1 MTRFTP
7 TRTLHDAILT
17 SCDEGENHNTHD
29 LKNAYR
35 CQQPKWRLSNK
46 RRGVFRFNFRLDLFW
61 IAKMPPKKKKGKGK
75 KKKKK
80 DGKFDCLSLS
90 AIYSI
95 FPLKFK

>member
-7 TRTLHDAILT
+7 TRTLHDAILI
-17 SCDEGENHNTHD
+17 SCDEEENYCTHD
-29 LKNAYR
+29 HKNAYR
-35 CQQPKWRLSNK
+35 CLQPKWRLNNK
-46 RRGVFRFNFRLDLFW
+46 RGEVFCFSFCLDFFW